1 MFVLNVK
8 VIYMLFVFAY
18 LKRFTY
24 IFINVCFERKA
35 RKLYRAAE
43 VRFQAACILMRKNRK
58 KKNIAMNNVSNM
70 KKLNFNVYLYFPK
83 LLVILKKKIKEYLI
97 RHLILIIQS
106 I

>member
-1 MFVLNVK
+1 MHIIILYILF
-8 VIYMLFVFAY
+8 VIYFY
-18 LKRFTY
+18 LSKRFKE
-24 IFINVCFERKA
+24 IFTNVCLKRKA

-43 VRFQAACILMRKNRK
+43 VRFQAACILMRKNRE